1 MNWLARSPCNLV
13 TGCYNNTI
21 HPPPTSH
28 CSPTSHYPPTSLPPT
43 ECRLYGMHTLLDSCP
58 FQEMGFINSYGK
70 RVEKQ
75 HIDVVEDQK
84 PKLLEVSMSNQIEL
98 FDAVSRLS
106 EAASF
111 PNWANLKVY
120 YESQKRGHQKSSKV
134 ESTLFQL
141 SLFPYNTATVANQ
154 PQYTSVM
161 LPTILKSKF
170 PSGQSTC
177 LATLSCPC
185 CFQHVSVTL
194 SHLGGTSID
203 LTSSSLSP
211 NPSCLT
217 PPPLPDSSQAPI
229 PVDSPPP
236 NSEPFF
242 NLTQTMCAFTGKPYE
257 ELSVEELNKRN
268 AEMQAQLNEVMQKY
282 KNPPPDTPQYT
293 AQNLPVASM
302 RCVLLYV

>member
-1 MNWLARSPCNLV
+1 MLSSHFSPL
-13 TGCYNNTI
+13 
-21 HPPPTSH
+21 TSH
-28 CSPTSHYPPTSLPPT
+28 L
-43 ECRLYGMHTLLDSCP
+43 P

-106 EAASF
+106 EASSF
-111 PNWANLKVY
+111 PNWANIKVY
-120 YESQKRGHQKSSKV
+120 YESHKREHQKSSKV

-141 SLFPYNTATVANQ
+141 SLFPYSTGTNQ

-161 LPTILKSKF
+161 LPSLLKSKF

-194 SHLGGTSID
+194 SHLGGTCID
-203 LTSSSLSP
+203 LTSSLPSP
-211 NPSCLT
+211 NPSRLT
-217 PPPLPDSSQAPI
+217 PPPLPESSQAPI

-236 NSEPFF
+236 NSEPSF
-242 NLTQTMCAFTGKPYE
+242 NPAQTMCAFTGRPYE
-257 ELSVEELNKRN
+257 EPSVEEVNKRN
-268 AEMQAQLNEVMQKY
+268 AEMQNQLNEMMRKY
-282 KNPPPDTPQYT
+282 HNPPPDTPQYT

-302 RCVLLYV
+302 RCVRQ